1 MCGNVR
7 LVSPLSR
14 PDTLAILREAPTRYI
29 ARVTPLD
36 TVVRLSQE
44 PDSLPLLRE
53 ALPWRE
59 LLHPG
64 QTFVI
69 RCERRGEQHWESN
82 DLKRSLGRFLEAA
95 TGAEAILE
103 DETDI
108 EVGVEVFGDL
118 AFVGVY
124 APAER
129 LLKRILFRRKYA
141 PGQRPLNRAELKLRE
156 ALKAFAIEPAPAW
169 RALDI
174 GAAPGGWSRVLA
186 SLVAEV
192 IAVDP
197 ADLDPE
203 VAALPNVRHLRCK
216 AESLDLQ
223 SIGPVDL
230 LVDDMNKE
238 GPESAAI
245 LAAAAPLLPPGAP
258 AVMTVKFMSHRWR
271 RVLIET
277 RSRLRPAFDV
287 LAARRL
293 PHNRNEMTFH
303 LRRSS
308 LPPPETPCPP
318 SPSTT

>member
-14 PDTLAILREAPTRYI
+14 AETLAILREAPTRYV

-44 PDSLPLLRE
+44 RDSLPRLHD
-53 ALPWRE
+53 ALPWE
-59 LLHPG
+59 QLLHPG
-64 QTFVI
+64 HTFVI
-69 RCERRGEQHWESN
+69 RCERRGQQHWESN
-82 DLKRSLGRFLEAA
+82 DLKRSLGRYLEAA

-103 DETDI
+103 GKTDLQI
-108 EVGVEVFGDL
+108 GVEVFGDL

-124 APAER
+124 PPAER
-129 LLKRILFRRKYA
+129 LLRRILFRRKYA

-156 ALKAFAIEPAPAW
+156 ALKAFAIEPQPAW
-169 RALDI
+169 RALDL

-186 SLVAEV
+186 GLVAEV

-203 VAALPNVRHLRCK
+203 VAALPNVRHLRSK
-216 AESLDLQ
+216 IETLDLR
-223 SIGPVDL
+223 SIGHVDL

-238 GPESAAI
+238 GPDSAAL
-245 LAAAAPLLPPGAP
+245 LASAAPLLSPGAP
-258 AVMTVKFMSHRWR
+258 AVLTVKFMSHRWR
-271 RVLIET
+271 RVLVET

-303 LRRSS
+303 LRRRL
-308 LPPPETPCPP
+308 LPPPETPCPS